1 MNKLFSILTFI
12 FITFSIFILMHL
24 IQTNQD
30 VLEIKDLHKIVDEEI
45 KQIESF
51 KKKHIDSH

>member
-1 MNKLFSILTFI
+1 MNKLFSILTFL
-12 FITFSIFILMHL
+12 FITFAIFILMHL

-45 KQIESF
+45 KELQSL